1 MYKAKFLEN
10 TEAVGANRIF
20 KNATIALQ
28 LKYLSNFW
36 RSLEMP
42 LINCKIELKLKWK
55 NYCAL
60 FAVVQIMQMINLIK
74 LFSLSK
80 TQNYMFL

>member
-1 MYKAKFLEN
+1 MCKAKLLEN
-10 TEAVGANRIF
+10 TDADGANGILNTAKIVVPL
-20 KNATIALQ
+20 KN
-28 LKYLSNFW
+28 LSNFW

-60 FAVVQIMQMINLIK
+60 FAVVQIMQMINLIN

>member
-1 MYKAKFLEN
+1 MCKAKLLEN
-10 TEAVGANRIF
+10 TDADGDNGIL
-20 KNATIALQ
+20 NTATN
-28 LKYLSNFW
+28 LSNFW